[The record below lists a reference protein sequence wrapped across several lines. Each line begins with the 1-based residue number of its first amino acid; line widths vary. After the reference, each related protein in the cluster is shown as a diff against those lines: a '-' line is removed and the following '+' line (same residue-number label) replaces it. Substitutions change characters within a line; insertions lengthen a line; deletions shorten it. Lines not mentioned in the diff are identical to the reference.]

1 MNPVIFPPLADD
13 DLLAAWLHIASDNP
27 TAADDYPDRIHLV
40 CALIADNTAMG
51 IARDE
56 IRDGVRSFAVEN
68 HVIFYVPI
76 GQGIVVLR
84 VWPAAQDPARFML

>member
-1 MNPVIFPPLADD
+1 M
-13 DLLAAWLHIASDNP
+13 
-27 TAADDYPDRIHLV
+27 TT
-40 CALIADNTAMG
+40 LIAFTSSVHSLQTIPLWA
-51 IARDE
+51 ARDE